1 MLDRHIINVTLI
13 TYKKSGISMPILQMR
28 SKIRRVLNTDMSQ
41 FEVLPI
47 YSQILTFI
55 FMT

>member
-13 TYKKSGISMPILQMR
+13 TYKKSEISMPILQMR
-28 SKIRRVLNTDMSQ
+28 PKIRRVLNTDMSQ
-41 FEVLPI
+41 YEVLPI

>member
-1 MLDRHIINVTLI
+1 MLARYIINVTLV
-13 TYKKSGISMPILQMR
+13 TYNKSGISMPILQMR

-41 FEVLPI
+41 YEVLST
-47 YSQILTFI
+47 YSQVLAFI

>member
-28 SKIRRVLNTDMSQ
+28 PKIRRVLNTDMSQ
-41 FEVLPI
+41 YEVLPI

>member
-28 SKIRRVLNTDMSQ
+28 LKIRRVLNTDMSQ
-41 FEVLPI
+41 YEVLPI

-55 FMT
+55 FIT

>member
-13 TYKKSGISMPILQMR
+13 AYKKSGISMPILQMR
-28 SKIRRVLNTDMSQ
+28 PKIRRVLNTDMSQ
-41 FEVLPI
+41 YEVLPI

>member
-13 TYKKSGISMPILQMR
+13 TYKKSRISMPILQMR
-28 SKIRRVLNTDMSQ
+28 PKIRRVLNTDMSQ
-41 FEVLPI
+41 YEVLPI